1 MTTISDSEILSL
13 VRAEAANTI
22 GTSDSD
28 SQLGKERA
36 KSIDYYHGEMDDM
49 PNEPGWS
56 AITTRDAFL
65 VVESALPDIIEIFES
80 TEDIMEF
87 RPESE
92 EDVDKARQETDVVNY
107 IYNVDNPGFINTY
120 TYFKDALMVK
130 NGFMMASWVDSEEDT
145 EEHYFEQ
152 SNEDLA
158 ILEADEDL
166 EVIDIETETKTV
178 ELGEGLPDVIVK
190 THTVIAKRTKDT
202 SKVVVQALP
211 PEEVAVSRDTIDLQ
225 KTALVRHN
233 PKTTTRSDLLEMG
246 ISAEKVERLR
256 RVDEQDNEEEIARDT
271 LDQDD
276 IRDSSTNRSMQ
287 KVDIANNYIRMDA
300 RGNGRAELWQ
310 VMTGNDDSILLF
322 KTRLSRVPISTLTPI
337 LEPHQL
343 YGISLIDQVMDLQR
357 ITTFFTR
364 AAIDNAAALNNMRP
378 IVNSGQLMDSTL
390 DDLMTNSPTATILVK
405 GDVRTALTYAPNEII
420 AGDMIGLIGY
430 FDKVREERTGI
441 QRSGQDMDPNAIS
454 KDVTATEF
462 AGQRADALKAIKLIA
477 RIFAETGMKDVM
489 INIHHAAQA
498 HSGNK
503 KRAFRLNGKF
513 VQINPREWKTRSDM
527 TVNVGLGTGT
537 KAEQITQLGNILVQ
551 QKEAYALQGNV
562 DVPGGMVTLSQI
574 RHTMDRIISLMGF
587 KDSDAFF
594 NEIDDK
600 QQAERAEAAA
610 NEDAPQD
617 PAIVKIQAD
626 AANDAEKNQI
636 EREKNLMNAQITQSD
651 NDLDRQV
658 KIFQIVQELQLKNKG
673 QDAEILLKE
682 AALILKKQL
691 AEDTLDLKAETT
703 GTQMGID
710 AARGLE
716 DLSLDV
722 TRTVSVGGDVAG

>member
-1 MTTISDSEILSL
+1 MTISDSEILNL

-28 SQLGKERA
+28 SQLGQDRS
-36 KSIDYYHGEMDDM
+36 KSIDYYHGKMTDAPHEA
-49 PNEPGWS
+49 GWS
-56 AITTRDAFL
+56 GVTTRDAFL
-65 VVESALPDIIEIFES
+65 TVESALPDIIEIFES

-92 EDVDKARQETDVVNY
+92 EDVDKARQETDVVNS

-152 SNEDLA
+152 SDEDLA
-158 ILEADEDL
+158 LLEAEEDI
-166 EVIDIETETKTV
+166 EVIETETETKTI
-178 ELGEGLPDVIVK
+178 ELGEGLPDVQVK
-190 THTVIAKRTKDT
+190 THMVITKRTKDT

-225 KTALVRHN
+225 KTALVRHE

-246 ISAEKVERLR
+246 IDADKVGQLR
-256 RVDEQDNEEEIARDT
+256 RVDEQDSEEEIARDT

-276 IRDSSTNRSMQ
+276 IRDSSTNTPMQ

-322 KTRLSRVPISTLTPI
+322 KTRLSRVPISTLTPT

-343 YGISLIDQVMDLQR
+343 FGISLIDQVMDLQR

-364 AAIDNAAALNNMRP
+364 AAIDNAAALNNQRP
-378 IVNSGQLMDSTL
+378 ITNIEQLADSTL
-390 DDLMTNSPTATILVK
+390 DDILTNSPSSPILVK
-405 GDVRTALTYAPNEII
+405 GDARSALQYAPNNII

-441 QRSGQDMDPNAIS
+441 QRSGQAMDPDAIS

-503 KRAFRLNGKF
+503 KRSFRLNGKF
-513 VQINPREWKTRSDM
+513 VQVNPREWKTRSDM

-562 DVPGGMVTLSQI
+562 DVPGGLVTLSQI
-574 RHTMDRIISLMGF
+574 RHTMGRIIELMGF
-587 KDSDAFF
+587 KDADAFF
-594 NEIDDK
+594 NEIDDE
-600 QQAERAEAAA
+600 QQAARTEEAA

-617 PAIVKIQAD
+617 PAILKIQTD

-636 EREKNLMNAQITQSD
+636 EREKNIMNAQIEQSD

-658 KIFQIVQELQLKNKG
+658 KIFQIVQELQLKAEG
-673 QDAEILLKE
+673 QDAEIELNT
-682 AALILKKQL
+682 AALALKTQL
-691 AEDTLDLKAETT
+691 ENDKLDLAAETT

-710 AARGLE
+710 AAKGLE

-722 TRTVSVGGDVAG
+722 TPTVRVGGDIAG

>member
-13 VRAEAANTI
+13 VRSEAANTI

-36 KSIDYYHGEMDDM
+36 KSIDYYHGKMDDM

-56 AITTRDAFL
+56 GITTRDAFL

-130 NGFMMASWVDSEEDT
+130 NGFMKAAWVDSEVDE

-152 SNEDLA
+152 SDEDLA
-158 ILEADEDL
+158 ILEADEDI
-166 EVIDIETETKTV
+166 EVIDIETTIKTV
-178 ELGEGLPDVIVK
+178 ELGEGFPDVKVK
-190 THTVIAKRTKDT
+190 THDVIAKRTKDT

-211 PEEVAVSRDTIDLQ
+211 PEEVAISREATDLQ
-225 KTALVRHN
+225 KAALVRHE
-233 PKTTTRSDLLEMG
+233 PKSTTRSDLIEMG
-246 ISAEKVERLR
+246 ISEELVERLR
-256 RVDEQDNEEEIARDT
+256 KVDEQDSEEEIARDV
-271 LDQDD
+271 LNQDD
-276 IRDSSTNRSMQ
+276 IATSSTNRAME
-287 KVDIANNYIRMDA
+287 KVDVADNYIRMDA

-322 KTRLSRVPISTLTPI
+322 KTRLSRVPISTLTPT

-343 YGISLIDQVMDLQR
+343 FGISLIDQVMDLQR

-364 AAIDNAAALNNMRP
+364 AAIDNAAALNNQRP
-378 IVNSGQLMDSTL
+378 IVSTEQLADSTL
-390 DDLMTNSPTATILVK
+390 DDILTNSPSAPILVK
-405 GDVRTALTYAPNEII
+405 GNVQTALTYAPNNII

-430 FDKVREERTGI
+430 FDKVREERTGV

-503 KRAFRLNGKF
+503 KRSFRLNGKF
-513 VQINPREWKTRSDM
+513 VQVNPREWKTRSDM
-527 TVNVGLGTGT
+527 TINVGLGTGT

-551 QKEAYALQGNV
+551 QKEAYALQGNL
-562 DVPGGMVTLSQI
+562 DVPGGLTTLSQI
-574 RHTMDRIISLMGF
+574 RHTMDRIIGLMGF
-587 KDSDAFF
+587 KETDAFF
-594 NEIDDK
+594 NQIDEK
-600 QQAERAEAAA
+600 QQKARSEAAA

-617 PAIVKIQAD
+617 PAILKIQAD
-626 AANDAEKNQI
+626 AANDKEKNQI
-636 EREKNLMNAQITQSD
+636 EREKNLMNAQITQND

-658 KIFQIVQELQLKNKG
+658 RIFQIIQELQLKDKG
-673 QDAEILLKE
+673 QDAEIGLNE
-682 AALILKKQL
+682 AALILK
-691 AEDTLDLKAETT
+691 AEVEGAKLDLAAETT
-703 GTQMGID
+703 GTKMGID

-722 TRTVSVGGDVAG
+722 TPTVRVGGDIAG

>member
-1 MTTISDSEILSL
+1 MTKLSDSEILSL
-13 VRAEAANTI
+13 IRSESANTI
-22 GTSDSD
+22 GTSDGD
-28 SQLGKERA
+28 SQLGRDRS
-36 KSIDYYHGEMDDM
+36 KSIDYYHGKMDDA
-49 PNEPGWS
+49 PHDAGWS
-56 AITTRDAFL
+56 GVTTKDVFL
-65 VVESALPDIIEIFES
+65 TIESALPDIIEIFES

-92 EDVDKARQETDVVNY
+92 EDVDRARQETDVVNY
-107 IYNVDNPGFINTY
+107 IYNVDNNGFLNTY
-120 TYFKDALMVK
+120 TFFKDALMVK
-130 NGFMMASWVDSEEDT
+130 NGFMMANWVDSEEDT

-152 SNEDLA
+152 SDEDLA
-158 ILEADEDL
+158 LLEAEEDI
-166 EVIDIETETKTV
+166 EVIETETEVKTV
-178 ELGEGLPDVIVK
+178 ELGEGLPDVQVK
-190 THTVIAKRTKDT
+190 THMVIARRTKDT

-211 PEEVAVSRDTIDLQ
+211 PEEVSVSRETIDLQ
-225 KTALVRHN
+225 NTALVRHQ

-246 ISAEKVERLR
+246 IDPQKVVGLR
-256 RVDEQDNEEEIARDT
+256 RVDEQDSEEGIARDT

-276 IRDSSTNRSMQ
+276 IRDSSTNTAMQ
-287 KVDIANNYIRMDA
+287 KVDVANNYIRMDA
-300 RGNGRAELWQ
+300 RGDGRAELWQ
-310 VMTGNDDSILLF
+310 VMTGNDDSVMLF
-322 KTRLSRVPISTLTPI
+322 KTRLARVPISTITPYI
-337 LEPHQL
+337 ETHQL
-343 YGISLIDQVMDLQR
+343 YGQSLSDLTMDLQR

-364 AAIDNAAALNNMRP
+364 AAIDNAAALNNQRP
-378 IVNSGQLMDSTL
+378 IVSTSQLADSTL
-390 DDLMTNSPTATILVK
+390 DDIITNSPSAPILVA
-405 GDVRTALTYAPNEII
+405 GDATTALTYAPNNII

-503 KRAFRLNGKF
+503 KRSFRLNGKF
-513 VQINPREWKTRSDM
+513 VEVNPREWETRSDM

-562 DVPGGMVTLSQI
+562 DVEGGLVTLSQI
-574 RHTMDRIISLMGF
+574 RHTMARVIELMGF
-587 KDSDAFF
+587 KDAEAFF
-594 NEIDDK
+594 NEVDDE
-600 QQAERAEAAA
+600 QQKLRAEAAA

-617 PAIVKIQAD
+617 PAILKIQAD
-626 AANDAEKNQI
+626 AANDKESNDI
-636 EREKNLMNAQITQSD
+636 TREKNRVDALITQE
-651 NDLDRQV
+651 NNQANFELKMFQV
-658 KIFQIVQELQLKNKG
+658 IQELQLKNKG
-673 QDAEILLKE
+673 QDAEIDLNT
-682 AALILKKQL
+682 AALALKAKV
-691 AEDTLDLKAETT
+691 ENDKLDLAAETK

-710 AARGLE
+710 AAKGLE

-722 TRTVSVGGDVAG
+722 TPTVRVGGDVAG